1 MAACGWI
8 CSWISRFFYKFRGDF
23 SRFQGVEVGF
33 PPHFSCF
40 FTFFFIILLEK
51 LIYFI
56 KFAILSNMRLNKM
69 QIEHMA
75 FTLVKG
81 LVKDGTIITED
92 RDKLVKQIE
101 DVIAKE
107 LAKEDILDEQVK
119 EILKNKLEEIR
130 TTNVDYYEMF
140 KMVKSKLA
148 QRENIVI

>member
-1 MAACGWI
+1 
-8 CSWISRFFYKFRGDF
+8 
-23 SRFQGVEVGF
+23 
-33 PPHFSCF
+33 
-40 FTFFFIILLEK
+40 
-51 LIYFI
+51 
-56 KFAILSNMRLNKM
+56 MRLNKL

-75 FTLVKG
+75 FKIVKG

-92 RDKLVKQIE
+92 REKLVKQVE
-101 DVIAKE
+101 DAIARE
-107 LAKEDILDEQVK
+107 LAKEDLLDEQVK